1 MKKTAFFA
9 VAMLAVSCAHGGK
22 GAASDD
28 SKPKPEV
35 ASRLKAIKPT
45 KQSSGV
51 VVVWRNTRFGGLF
64 GPMSFNGSLWIDD
77 QAVGDVH
84 DDSYDV
90 LELAP
95 GRHSFRVLGTAP
107 GIVVPLQ
114 ATTVVNV
121 TAGEVT
127 WMELRSIQEFNN
139 VTLQFKPST
148 NAAIDAIATD
158 CTEGFSLDLSP
169 TTTTKL

>member
-1 MKKTAFFA
+1 
-9 VAMLAVSCAHGGK
+9 MLAVSCAHGGK
-22 GAASDD
+22 GAPSDEG
-28 SKPKPEV
+28 KPKPEV
-35 ASRLKAIKPT
+35 ASKLKALKPG
-45 KQSSGV
+45 KQSAGM

-77 QAVGDVH
+77 QAVGDVR

-90 LELAP
+90 LELGP

-121 TAGEVT
+121 TAGQVT
-127 WMELRSIQEFNN
+127 WLELRSIQEFNN
-139 VTLQFKPST
+139 VTLQFKPSSMS
-148 NAAIDAIATD
+148 AIDAIATD
-158 CTEGFSLDLSP
+158 CTEGFTLDLSP